1 MCPDALDGPS
11 SESLSLGVAEE
22 NREGAILAKLS
33 MTQLL
38 RNRSTRVLTIWGL
51 ILVQAQLLW
60 VTELHHDG
68 EDQICPISS
77 VVTRNTQSHIP
88 GNAERPICLACRVA
102 QERSAVPVT
111 GSPVVAPNQVMEF
124 RPSFSHRRDTTSDLT
139 VIPARAPPA
148 R

>member
-1 MCPDALDGPS
+1 MCPDALDGPP
-11 SESLSLGVAEE
+11 SESLGAAEE

-38 RNRSTRVLTIWGL
+38 RNRSTRVLAIWGL

-68 EDQICPISS
+68 EDQICPTSS
-77 VVTRNTQSHIP
+77 VVTRNTESQAA

-102 QERSAVPVT
+102 QESSAVLVT
-111 GSPVVAPNQVMEF
+111 GSAAAAPDPVVRF
-124 RPSFSHRRDTTSDLT
+124 RPSCSSRLYIASDLR

-148 R
+148 H